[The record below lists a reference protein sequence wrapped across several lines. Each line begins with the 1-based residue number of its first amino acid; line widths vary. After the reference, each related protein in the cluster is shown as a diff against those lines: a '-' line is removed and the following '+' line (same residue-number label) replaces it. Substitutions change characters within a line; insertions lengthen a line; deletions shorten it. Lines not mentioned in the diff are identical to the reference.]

1 MTGVPTTFEQ
11 LRSELEATRDLVE
24 GSTLVSPP
32 HGLPMAPDAL
42 AASDSLLD
50 VCERA
55 LALTS
60 VPSEEPCRII
70 FHLACTGGTL
80 LSKLIAALP
89 NTFLLS
95 ELHPQSPLAPAARRF
110 APSDLGLLSRAALF
124 PDGDAFC
131 ESLFANGLRHAS
143 DWVSRRGGNL
153 VLRDHSH
160 SDFCWGAPKRE
171 STLLRICA
179 ERKWPVRPLVT
190 VRHPAASFASL
201 ERNGWVHFEPAD
213 FITYCD
219 RYIDFLEAVQSPLV
233 MRYEDFLASPEQS
246 LIELCDYWSL
256 PYCDTAVDTF
266 SVFAFSGDSG
276 RSGAEIAARAPSD
289 RELELRAAT
298 NNASY
303 RQLLERLG
311 YPD

>member
-1 MTGVPTTFEQ
+1 MTGVPTTLEQ

-24 GSTLVSPP
+24 GCVLVSPS
-32 HGLPMAPDAL
+32 HGSPMAPDVL
-42 AASDSLLD
+42 ASSDSLLD
-50 VCERA
+50 ACERV

-60 VPSEEPCRII
+60 APSEEPRRIL
-70 FHLACTGGTL
+70 FQLACTGGTL
-80 LSKLIAALP
+80 FSKLIAALP

-95 ELHPQSPLAPAARRF
+95 EIHPKSPLIHYARRF
-110 APSDLGLLSRAALF
+110 APSDIGLLSRAALF
-124 PDGDAFC
+124 PDVEAFC
-131 ESLFANGLRHAS
+131 ESLFAEGLKHAG

-160 SDFCWGAPKRE
+160 SDFCWGPPKRE

-179 ERKWPVRPLVT
+179 ERGWPVRPLVA
-190 VRHPAASFASL
+190 VRHPAASYASL
-201 ERNGWVHFEPAD
+201 ERNGWLHFEPAD
-213 FITYCD
+213 FTTYCD
-219 RYIDFLEAVQSPLV
+219 RYIDFLDAVQSPLL
-233 MRYEDFLASPEQS
+233 MRYEDLLASPEQS
-246 LIELCDYWSL
+246 LIEVCDYWSL

-276 RSGAEIAARAPSD
+276 RSGDEIAARPPGD

-298 NNASY
+298 TTASY
-303 RQLLERLG
+303 CQLLERLG